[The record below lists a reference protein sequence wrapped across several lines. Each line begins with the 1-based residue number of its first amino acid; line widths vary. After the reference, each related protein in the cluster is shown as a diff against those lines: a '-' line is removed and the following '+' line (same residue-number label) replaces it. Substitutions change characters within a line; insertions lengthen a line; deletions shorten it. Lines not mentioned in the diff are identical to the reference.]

1 MAGSSTRG
9 KSSGS
14 GYQGAGAKTDYS
26 SSARDSYGKTMA
38 GNQRQNNITSKTT
51 TVSKSPGS
59 GYQGAGAKTDYATN
73 ARDSYAT
80 TIARNQNIN
89 APNTTTVSKSPTN
102 PIGRRYAEAIGPKMP
117 GKTRGVGDFFTAAL
131 AKAPVKMF
139 AVAAKPV
146 AKKPVAKKPVVA
158 KPAAVVSNVVREKLS
173 PVQNSSVSKKPPAT
187 RFGTVTGKTT
197 GTRVSGGGGYG
208 GGGTRGGGSL
218 SGGGSGT
225 RSAGTSRT
233 GGTQRNDPVR
243 G

>member
-1 MAGSSTRG
+1 MA
-9 KSSGS
+9 K
-14 GYQGAGAKTDYS
+14 Q
-26 SSARDSYGKTMA
+26 SYGTSTGGVNKAAKSDLPSDRNTMSYGRGPLTDLSSKGSLPIDRDTRA
-38 GNQRQNNITSKTT
+38 YGPAPKSTSGKGNPPSNL
-51 TVSKSPGS
+51 P
-59 GYQGAGAKTDYATN
+59 
-73 ARDSYAT
+73 
-80 TIARNQNIN
+80 
-89 APNTTTVSKSPTN
+89 
-102 PIGRRYAEAIGPKMP
+102 
-117 GKTRGVGDFFTAAL
+117 KTRGLTTVT
-131 AKAPVKMF
+131 PVKTKNIPRSYVPSRIKQIFDPTPF
-139 AVAAKPV
+139 ATPVV
-146 AKKPVAKKPVVA
+146 AKKPVAKKPVVKPVA
-158 KPAAVVSNVVREKLS
+158 KVVSNVVREKLS